1 LPEEGKEAMRR
12 GHLCIIVV
20 LLCSIASIAGCP
32 EPTPL
37 LDTTYYRCYV
47 TLDVELVYEDD
58 GSPVYSE
65 PVWFTAVKWTT
76 KPRVE
81 RDTESE
87 FGPIIKYSNET
98 GSARQ
103 EFGYNLGGESELLA
117 EVTATV
123 TIAGRDYS
131 VTEEFYPDVTQNPE
145 DIQRVTKT
153 VTLEI
158 PR

>member
-1 LPEEGKEAMRR
+1 MRR
-12 GHLCIIVV
+12 GHLFIVAA

-32 EPTPL
+32 QPL
-37 LDTTYYRCYV
+37 SVDESVYYRCYV

-58 GSPVYSE
+58 GTPVYSV

-76 KPRVE
+76 KPLVE
-81 RDTESE
+81 RDAESE
-87 FGPIIKYSNET
+87 FGPIIKYSNEE
-98 GSARQ
+98 GSAQQ
-103 EFGYNLGGESELLA
+103 EFGYNLGGDDALVA

-123 TIAGRDYS
+123 TVDGQAYS
-131 VTEEFYPDVTQNPE
+131 VTESFYPDDTQDPE
-145 DIQRVTKT
+145 DIQRVTKS